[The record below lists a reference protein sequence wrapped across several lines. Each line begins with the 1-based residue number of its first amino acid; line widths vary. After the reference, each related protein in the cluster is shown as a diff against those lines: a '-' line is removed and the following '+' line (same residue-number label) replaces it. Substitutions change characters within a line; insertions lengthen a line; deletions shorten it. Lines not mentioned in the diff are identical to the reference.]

1 MLTIAYVRVSTDD
14 QVEHSPDAQRRRC
27 AEYAAQ
33 KNLGPVKFL
42 SDEGQSGK
50 DLERPAM
57 QELVGLIEADQVT
70 NLIVWRM
77 DRLSRDSG
85 DTSRLLRLFEQH
97 CVNVHSLN
105 EGDLETGSAS
115 GRFTA
120 GLHGLLA
127 QLERE
132 KIIENIHLGN
142 EQAVRTGYWI
152 NRAPTGYN
160 AVDRVLVPNDDAHLI
175 RRAFKLRAGGQSYPQ
190 IEQGTG
196 LKYSTVRHAL
206 ENKVYLGFT
215 RLRDEWFPGKHEPL
229 VSQAEFDAA
238 QRAHTPGRRR
248 GKDLLSGRVRC
259 GECGRITGID
269 TNGRGKPIYRC
280 RTRGKGCAIPGRSAA
295 GLHRAARL
303 GVELLRTDDQ
313 LVEAIRT
320 HFAEKTERA
329 GAGTAEPSR
338 AGTLGSLRSKRQK
351 LFDLLLAGKIT
362 DDFFAEQE
370 HQLTAKIEATEADRT
385 EAIETHRHHN
395 ALAEAFEQAAA
406 MLRDPAFELAEI
418 WDNASAAERR
428 VIVEEFIESVT
439 IYADRLEVNVT
450 GAPPLLVTLAEVGLR
465 EPGTAP
471 VVSEGGLELPQ
482 RSCCRVPPSC
492 RLSCHCRGSG
502 RVKLHPL
509 PARIAP
515 YRAVSR
521 ARDDKVMTSS
531 AEQIATELDPNQ
543 VQAARASPDTDCR

>member
-1 MLTIAYVRVSTDD
+1 M
-14 QVEHSPDAQRRRC
+14 
-27 AEYAAQ
+27 
-33 KNLGPVKFL
+33 
-42 SDEGQSGK
+42 
-50 DLERPAM
+50 
-57 QELVGLIEADQVT
+57 
-70 NLIVWRM
+70 
-77 DRLSRDSG
+77 
-85 DTSRLLRLFEQH
+85 
-97 CVNVHSLN
+97 
-105 EGDLETGSAS
+105 
-115 GRFTA
+115 
-120 GLHGLLA
+120 
-127 QLERE
+127 
-132 KIIENIHLGN
+132 
-142 EQAVRTGYWI
+142 
-152 NRAPTGYN
+152 
-160 AVDRVLVPNDDAHLI
+160 
-175 RRAFKLRAGGQSYPQ
+175 
-190 IEQGTG
+190 
-196 LKYSTVRHAL
+196 
-206 ENKVYLGFT
+206 
-215 RLRDEWFPGKHEPL
+215 
-229 VSQAEFDAA
+229 SQAEFDAA

-428 VIVEEFIESVT
+428 VIVEELIESVT